1 MKLGFIDVG
10 SNSVRLMTWADGK
23 SLYKRVQTTRLAEG
37 LSVSGCLSEAAAI
50 RTAAAIKQFYLQA
63 VGDGAEKVYVFA
75 TEAMRSAKNGAEIKA
90 QIEKES
96 GLSIDLISGEREA
109 EIGLLGALGDE
120 DGCIVDVGGASSE
133 VIAQKDG
140 AIVYAKSLPI
150 GAVRIAD
157 ACGQNKQKICDYV
170 QGVVREFCDVPQMPV
185 TAIGGT
191 ATTLAAVDLAL
202 ATYDGGLVTG
212 HVMTTK
218 TVKSLAET
226 LLDMTVEQRK
236 KMVGIDVKR
245 AEIIGG
251 GAMLLYM
258 ILSKIGASQM
268 RLSDEDNLEGYARGI
283 TGR

>member
-37 LSVSGCLSEAAAI
+37 LSVSGCLSEAAAM

-90 QIEKES
+90 QIERES
-96 GLSIDLISGEREA
+96 GLSIDLISGAREA
-109 EIGLLGALGDE
+109 EIGLLGALGGA

-133 VIAQKDG
+133 VIVRKNG

-170 QGVVREFCDVPQMPV
+170 QGVVREFCDAPHMPV

-212 HVMTTK
+212 HKMSATR
-218 TVKSLAET
+218 LLEWAEK
-226 LLDMTVEQRK
+226 LLSISVEDRK
-236 KMVGIDVKR
+236 KIVGMDQKR

-251 GAMLLYM
+251 GATLLYR
-258 ILSKIGASQM
+258 IVREIGADEV
-268 RLSDEDNLEGYARGI
+268 RVSDEDNLEGYARGI